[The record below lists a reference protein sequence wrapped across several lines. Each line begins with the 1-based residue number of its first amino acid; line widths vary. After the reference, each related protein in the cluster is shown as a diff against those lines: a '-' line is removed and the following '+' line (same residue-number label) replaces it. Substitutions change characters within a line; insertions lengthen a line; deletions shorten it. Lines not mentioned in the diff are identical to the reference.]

1 MLDEVLK
8 GILRAPALLLENPT
22 QELASLNLEK
32 YLIVASEPLHDIKGH
47 LINLIAEMPNIL
59 KDETKS
65 KCTHLID
72 NCIAK
77 DKKSGADMRR
87 VAIQLLLLLLKD
99 IHCSR
104 DIIFLLQSIIKIGE
118 IAYSRDDKRC
128 PRQLLQLYNMCWMHM
143 ELCKKLFKEPKMSMS
158 KMFGHYLHA
167 LTAHLPTQLELVC
180 LRSLNTEEYNALVA
194 KFKPKVMLV
203 ESERAAKLKQL
214 ERQHFQEHGNLPT
227 KTKGS
232 QYSNLLKERNV
243 AKAILRAM

>member
-1 MLDEVLK
+1 
-8 GILRAPALLLENPT
+8 
-22 QELASLNLEK
+22 
-32 YLIVASEPLHDIKGH
+32 
-47 LINLIAEMPNIL
+47 
-59 KDETKS
+59 
-65 KCTHLID
+65 
-72 NCIAK
+72 
-77 DKKSGADMRR
+77 MRR

-180 LRSLNTEEYNALVA
+180 LRSLNTESEERLFGQSRKIAELCTNHHPDEIIPHIMLRLQAMQEKHEILAAVNQGDSQVSRVAKDLPPLPGTKVTSAFIEARKDSWQVHLQQISPFLVA
-194 KFKPKVMLV
+194 GVGVWWSYTPI
-203 ESERAAKLKQL
+203 R
-214 ERQHFQEHGNLPT
+214 
-227 KTKGS
+227 
-232 QYSNLLKERNV
+232 
-243 AKAILRAM
+243 

>member
-1 MLDEVLK
+1 M
-8 GILRAPALLLENPT
+8 
-22 QELASLNLEK
+22 
-32 YLIVASEPLHDIKGH
+32 ASEPLHDIKGH

-167 LTAHLPTQLELVC
+167 LAHLPTQLKLVC
-180 LRSLNTEEYNALVA
+180 LRSLNTESEERLLGQSRKIAELCANHH
-194 KFKPKVMLV
+194 PDEIIPHIMLRLQAMQ
-203 ESERAAKLKQL
+203 EKHEILAAVNQ
-214 ERQHFQEHGNLPT
+214 GD
-227 KTKGS
+227 S
-232 QYSNLLKERNV
+232 QVSRG
-243 AKAILRAM
+243 